1 MAVIS
6 PISLSI
12 IIDILVN
19 KMVFLRDTAKGGY
32 SMRPIDIPQ
41 IAELSKP
48 EKILFVEEL
57 WDEIS
62 EEDDDIA
69 IPESHKRE
77 LNRRFLNHQKMPNN
91 LLTLEELQT
100 RIEKR
105 K

>member
-1 MAVIS
+1 
-6 PISLSI
+6 
-12 IIDILVN
+12 
-19 KMVFLRDTAKGGY
+19 
-32 SMRPIDIPQ
+32 MRPIDIPQ

-62 EEDDDIA
+62 GEDDGIPV
-69 IPESHKRE
+69 PESHKRE
-77 LNRRFLNHQKMPNN
+77 LDKRLKNHQKKPGDII
-91 LLTLEELQT
+91 TLKELQI

>member
-1 MAVIS
+1 
-6 PISLSI
+6 
-12 IIDILVN
+12 
-19 KMVFLRDTAKGGY
+19 
-32 SMRPIDIPQ
+32 MRPIDIPQ

-62 EEDDDIA
+62 LEDDGIPV
-69 IPESHKRE
+69 PESHKRE
-77 LNRRFLNHQKMPNN
+77 LERRQKNHRKKPGDVI
-91 LLTLEELQT
+91 TLKELQT

>member
-1 MAVIS
+1 
-6 PISLSI
+6 
-12 IIDILVN
+12 
-19 KMVFLRDTAKGGY
+19 
-32 SMRPIDIPQ
+32 MRPIDIPQ

-62 EEDDDIA
+62 EEDDDIPV
-69 IPESHKRE
+69 PESHKRE

-91 LLTLEELQT
+91 LLTLEELQS